1 LPGDPADADIEGTV
15 AVNAALIPEPDPGR
29 AGAGR
34 PEALVESYRRLAA
47 VFHEVLSEQSPE
59 ALIERIAD
67 ALGELVP
74 HQDLHIYEADAKR
87 RELVPVF
94 AVGAWTAEVMA
105 SPIPYG
111 QGITGWAVAH
121 RSPVL
126 ANEAHLDPRVA
137 FVPGTPPDPE
147 ALISVPLIARG
158 SLKGALN
165 IYRIGEDASFDHE
178 EFELARWF
186 GDAAALALDNAQI
199 RARLEHLAHTDSL
212 TGLYNHRYF
221 HERLRAE
228 LSRAGRAHGS
238 VALMMLDIDDFKRVN
253 DVCGHAEGDE
263 VLQTI
268 AGALRETVRL
278 SDVVCRV
285 GGEEF
290 ALILP
295 SCSSADALGTANR
308 LKARLAEVSS
318 GASGGV
324 TLSAGVALGPEHAM
338 NARELVACAEAA
350 MMTAKAQGKDR
361 VVVFQDS
368 DAERPLDGD
377 SRRDLRSI
385 AHLKLLQSLA
395 QKLNR
400 LNDVTEIGEAIV
412 DELRTLVDY
421 HNCVVYLLDGRRLL
435 PVAVRGQLESEGHD
449 KLEFALGEG
458 LTGRV
463 AETGKPMLVANV
475 LESELCKQLTRD
487 VTDESLASVPL
498 RYGQRVIGT
507 ITMAKLGIGQF
518 DDDDLRVLEV
528 VANHASVALENAR
541 LYASARRE
549 AENATAWLEFSDVL
563 SEARSVEA
571 VGDETV
577 ETIARVMEVG
587 QASIWI
593 EDAEEGN
600 FRCLA
605 SLGYEQ
611 DLGAAAVPDLRTSRE
626 NAARL
631 VGGNKT
637 PFTIG
642 AAEFRA
648 VLGEDAGDAAISSAA
663 IAPLDAGFGIR
674 GWITV
679 RAPGDDLARFTDERL
694 RLLEGLAYR
703 ASVALQKTVLLQ
715 SEQESAEVTGALLEF
730 SRRLAG
736 TEARDLRRR
745 IVELAGEMLGSPR
758 TWLWLERGRPG
769 TFAIEAAWRAD
780 GALPMVPVGSVVEL
794 AGARRALER
803 GEPFVLQP
811 GTADLVP
818 DGDDPLAVA
827 PVVLPSGRIG
837 CIAAAVPESLPERKL
852 RLLAGIANQ
861 ASLALHIST

>member
-1 LPGDPADADIEGTV
+1 V
-15 AVNAALIPEPDPGR
+15 AVNAARVPEPEPGSFD
-29 AGAGR
+29 AGR
-34 PEALVESYRRLAA
+34 SQALVESYRRLAG

-59 ALIERIAD
+59 ALLERIAD
-67 ALGELVP
+67 TLRDLIP
-74 HQDLHIYEADAKR
+74 HQDLHIYEADEQQ

-94 AVGAWTAEVMA
+94 AVGSWTDEVMA
-105 SPIPYG
+105 SSIPYG

-126 ANEAHLDPRVA
+126 ANEAHLDPRVE

-165 IYRIGEDASFDHE
+165 IYRIGVDASFDHD

-186 GDAAALALDNAQI
+186 GDAAALAIDNAQI

-221 HERLRAE
+221 HERLRSE
-228 LSRAGRAHGS
+228 LSRAGRAHDS
-238 VALMMLDIDDFKRVN
+238 IALMMLDIDDFKRVN

-263 VLQTI
+263 VLQAI
-268 AGALRETVRL
+268 AALLRKTVRS

-290 ALILP
+290 AAILP
-295 SCSSADALGTANR
+295 GCSSEAAVATAD
-308 LKARLAEVSS
+308 RLAAALTGVSTDAGGEVTVS
-318 GASGGV
+318 V
-324 TLSAGVALGPEHAM
+324 GVALGPEHAM
-338 NARELVACAEAA
+338 NARELLACAESA

-361 VVVFQDS
+361 IVVFED
-368 DAERPLDGD
+368 DRAERPRDGD
-377 SRRDLRSI
+377 GARDIRSI

-395 QKLNR
+395 RKLGR
-400 LNDVTEIGEAIV
+400 LNDVTQIGEAITG
-412 DELRTLVDY
+412 ELRMLVDY
-421 HNCVVYLLDGRRLL
+421 HNCVVYLLEGRRLV
-435 PVAVRGQLESEGHD
+435 PVAVRGELESEGYER
-449 KLEFALGEG
+449 LEFQLGQG

-475 LESELCKQLTRD
+475 LESDICIQLTEGAG
-487 VTDESLASVPL
+487 DESLASVPL
-498 RYGQRVIGT
+498 RHGQRVIGT
-507 ITMAKLGIGQF
+507 ITMSKLGAGQL
-518 DDDDLRVLEV
+518 DDDDLRLLEV
-528 VANHASVALENAR
+528 VAGHASVALENAR
-541 LYASARRE
+541 LYESTRRE
-549 AENATAWLEFSDVL
+549 AENATAWLEFSDML

-571 VGDETV
+571 VGDQTV
-577 ETIARVMEVG
+577 RTIGSVMEVE

-593 EDAEEGN
+593 EDAEAGN

-605 SLGYEQ
+605 SLGF
-611 DLGAAAVPDLRTSRE
+611 DTDAGVAAVPGLRTSRA
-626 NAARL
+626 NAVRL
-631 VGGNKT
+631 IGTNKT

-642 AAEFRA
+642 ADEFRE
-648 VLGEDAGDAAISSAA
+648 VLGEDAGSAAISSAA

-679 RAPGDDLARFTDERL
+679 RAPNDDLARFTDERL

-736 TEARDLRRR
+736 TAAADLRGR
-745 IVELAGEMLGSPR
+745 IVELTGEMLGSTR
-758 TWLWLERGRPG
+758 TWLWLEQGRPG
-769 TFAIEAAWRAD
+769 TFAIEAAWRED
-780 GALPMVPVGSVVEL
+780 GAHPMVPVGSVVEL
-794 AGARRALER
+794 AGTRQALDH
-803 GEPFVLQP
+803 GTPFVLAP
-811 GTADLVP
+811 GASELVP
-818 DGDDPLAVA
+818 AGDEPLAVA

-837 CIAAAVPESLPERKL
+837 CIAATVPEAFPERKL